1 MKVLVDKKLFERI
14 EHLARLSLKEE
25 EREKLRKDLND
36 ILNYMKILDEIPVE
50 KVEPMFTP
58 VEFDND
64 PRDDAVKKF
73 ENYMDLVKAFPDK
86 EDKLLKVPGIHVR
99 KAEDTKK

>member
-1 MKVLVDKKLFERI
+1 MLVDRKLFER
-14 EHLARLSLKEE
+14 
-25 EREKLRKDLND
+25 

-64 PRDDAVKKF
+64 PRDDAPKKF

-86 EDKLLKVPGIHVR
+86 EDGLLKVPGIHVR